1 MLGITFGKVIF
12 DPNLTV
18 MKIHLPNMLTCANL
32 FCGCIAAVMVFR
44 NHLEYT
50 AYFVFIAA
58 FFDLLDG
65 MVARKVASNT
75 EFGKQLDSLADMVS
89 FGFVPG
95 AVVFKLLQMSDMNS
109 VAQSESLVRIMQ
121 FAPFFI
127 TVFSALRLAKFN
139 LDKRQTNSFI
149 GLPTPANT
157 LLIVSL
163 PLILDQFPAKYD
175 WLILN
180 PYILL
185 AITIICSF
193 LLVAEI
199 PLFSMKFKSAA
210 FRDNIYQYILLGVA
224 LILFPFFLFAAIP
237 VLIFLYIFLSIIQ
250 NNSKAKIT

>member
-1 MLGITFGKVIF
+1 MHGITIGKVIF
-12 DPNLTV
+12 DPNLTEL
-18 MKIHLPNMLTCANL
+18 KIHLPNMLTCANL
-32 FCGCIAAVMVFR
+32 FSGCIAAIMVFR

-50 AYFVFIAA
+50 AYFVFISA

-95 AVVFKLLQMSDMNS
+95 AVIFKLLQMSDMHE
-109 VAQSESLVRIMQ
+109 VIQSDVLVRIIQ
-121 FAPFFI
+121 FFPFII

-149 GLPTPANT
+149 GLPVPANT

-163 PLILDQFPAKYD
+163 PLILVQFPNEFD

-180 PYILL
+180 TYILMGISIL
-185 AITIICSF
+185 CSV
-193 LLVAEI
+193 LMVSEI
-199 PLFSMKFKSAA
+199 PLFSLKFKTSA
-210 FRDNIYQYILLGVA
+210 FRDNKYQYILLGVA
-224 LILFPFFLFAAIP
+224 VILFPFFLFAAIP

-250 NNSKAKIT
+250 NTSKAKTS